1 MHLYLQKLKT
11 DKSLHLFKHLIDFN
25 FNFNFN
31 VKIETNI
38 AFIIEILL
46 DITEQYL
53 KRTEDTEYHLFYL
66 ILLPILLE
74 DIRKELK
81 SMGKTDTIIEHIQTT
96 LDFSDFLNTSLHLDK
111 LIKEKRLKIYKLVF
125 T

>member
-25 FNFNFN
+25 VNFNF
-31 VKIETNI
+31 KIETNI

>member
-25 FNFNFN
+25 FNVNF
-31 VKIETNI
+31 KIETNI

>member
-25 FNFNFN
+25 FNF
-31 VKIETNI
+31 KIETNI